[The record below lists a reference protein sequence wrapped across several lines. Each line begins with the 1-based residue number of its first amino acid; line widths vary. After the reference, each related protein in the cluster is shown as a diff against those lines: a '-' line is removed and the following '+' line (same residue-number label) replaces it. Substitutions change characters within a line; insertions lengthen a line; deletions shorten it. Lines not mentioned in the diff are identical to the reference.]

1 MSAASAEDRALFRDS
16 ARGFLADNAT
26 SADVRRWMA
35 TDLGY
40 DREIWQ
46 RVAGELG
53 WPAVPMDEDHGGLG
67 LGLRETA
74 LLMEEMGA
82 ALFCSPFFATVCLA
96 APAIRLGGS
105 DAQKGEYLPAI
116 AAGELTAALALTE
129 ETGRIDAAAIQA
141 EAKADGESYIL
152 NGAKRFVVDG
162 LSADL
167 LIVAARTPGS
177 SGEAGVSLFAV
188 PGDTDG
194 VARQSLPTLDQ
205 TRRQADIRLADVRV
219 SRDALIGEADN
230 GWPLIAQTLDLG
242 ITALAAE
249 QAGGA
254 RKVLA
259 LTVDY
264 IQERVQFGRQIGSFQ
279 AIKHRCADMMVKV
292 ESALAAANC
301 AAEAADTGDADFPM
315 LAAMAKAYCSDAYF
329 ACAGESIQL
338 HGGVGFT
345 WEYDPHLYFKRAR
358 ASAAMLG
365 SANYHRERIAVGL
378 GL

>member
-1 MSAASAEDRALFRDS
+1 MTSASAEDRAAFRDS
-16 ARGFLADNAT
+16 ARQFLADNAT
-26 SADVRRWMA
+26 GADVRRWMA

-40 DREIWQ
+40 DAEIWG

-53 WPAVPMDEDHGGLG
+53 WPAVPVPEDYGGLG

-82 ALFCSPFFATVCLA
+82 ACFCSPFFATVALGA
-96 APAIRLGGS
+96 SALVLGGS
-105 DAQKGEYLPAI
+105 HEQKEEYLPGI
-116 AAGELTAALALTE
+116 AGGELTVTLALTE
-129 ETGRIDAAAIQA
+129 KSGRIDAEGIAA
-141 EAKADGESYIL
+141 EYKTDGDFYVL

-162 LSADL
+162 ASAGLL
-167 LIVAARTPGS
+167 LIAARKPGS
-177 SGEAGVSLFAV
+177 VGEAGVSLFAV
-188 PGDTDG
+188 PGDAKG
-194 VARQSLPTLDQ
+194 VARIAAPTLDQ
-205 TRRQADIRLADVRV
+205 TRRQGDVTLADVRV
-219 SRDALIGEADN
+219 PKATLLGEEGNGWALIS
-230 GWPLIAQTLDLG
+230 QVLDRG

-254 RKVLA
+254 RRVLQ

-264 IQERVQFGRQIGSFQ
+264 IQERVQFGRAIGSFQ

-292 ESALAAANC
+292 ESALAAANN
-301 AAEAADTGDADFPM
+301 AADAADAGDPAFPM
-315 LAAMAKAYCSDAYF
+315 YAAMAKAYCSDAF
-329 ACAGESIQL
+329 FFCAGDSIQL

-345 WEYDPHLYFKRAR
+345 WEYDPHLFFKRAR

-365 SANYHRERIAVGL
+365 TADYHRERIALGL

>member
-26 SADVRRWMA
+26 TADVRRWMA

-40 DREIWQ
+40 DREVWSQ
-46 RVAGELG
+46 VAGELG

-67 LGLRETA
+67 LGLNETA

-96 APAIRLGGS
+96 GSAIRLGGS
-105 DAQKGEYLPAI
+105 EAQKSEYLPAI

-129 ETGRIDAAAIQA
+129 KTGRIDAAAIQA
-141 EAKADGESYIL
+141 EAKADGDYFLL

-162 LSADL
+162 HSADL
-167 LIVAARTPGS
+167 LIVAARTPDS
-177 SGEAGVSLFAV
+177 AGEAGVTLFAV
-188 PGDTDG
+188 PGDAEG
-194 VARQSLPTLDQ
+194 LARQALPTLDQ
-205 TRRQADIRLADVRV
+205 TRRQADVLLADVRV
-219 SRDALIGEADN
+219 PRSALLGELGH
-230 GWPLIAQTLDLG
+230 GWPVISQTLDLG

-254 RKVLA
+254 RRVLSM
-259 LTVDY
+259 TVDY
-264 IQERVQFGRQIGSFQ
+264 LQERVQFGRQIGSFQ

-301 AAEAADTGDADFPM
+301 AAQAADAGDADFPM

-345 WEYDPHLYFKRAR
+345 WEYDPHLFFKRAR

-365 SANYHRERIAVGL
+365 DAAYHRERIAVGL

>member
-1 MSAASAEDRALFRDS
+1 MSAASAEDRALFRES

-26 SADVRRWMA
+26 TADVRRWMA
-35 TDLGY
+35 TNLGY
-40 DREIWQ
+40 DREIWG

-53 WPAVPMDEDHGGLG
+53 WPAVPVDEDHGGLG
-67 LGLRETA
+67 LGLGETA

-96 APAIRLGGS
+96 VPAIKLAGS
-105 DAQKGEYLPAI
+105 DAQMKEYLPAI
-116 AAGELTAALALTE
+116 AAGELTATLALTE
-129 ETGRIDAAAIQA
+129 KSGRIDAALIQA
-141 EAKADGESYIL
+141 EAKRDGDSYII

-162 LSADL
+162 HSADL
-167 LIVAARTPGS
+167 LIVAARLSGS
-177 SGEAGVSLFAV
+177 TGEEGVGLFAV
-188 PGDTDG
+188 PGDADG
-194 VARQSLPTLDQ
+194 VSRQALPTLDQ
-205 TRRQADIRLADVRV
+205 TRRLADVTLSDVRGT
-219 SRDALIGEADN
+219 RIGEAGN
-230 GWPLIAQTLDLG
+230 CWPIIAQVIDLG

-254 RKVLA
+254 RRCLQ

-264 IQERVQFGRQIGSFQ
+264 IQERVQFDRKIGSFQ

-301 AAEAADTGDADFPM
+301 AAQAADAGDADFPM
-315 LAAMAKAYCSDAYF
+315 LAAMAKAYCSEAYF
-329 ACAGESIQL
+329 ACAGEAIQL

-345 WEYDPHLYFKRAR
+345 WEYDPHLFFKRAR
-358 ASAAMLG
+358 SSAAMLG
-365 SANYHRERIAVGL
+365 TADYHRERIAVGL

>member
-1 MSAASAEDRALFRDS
+1 MTSASSEDRALIRDS
-16 ARGFLADNAT
+16 ARGFLADTAT
-26 SADVRRWMA
+26 TADVRRWMA
-35 TDLGY
+35 SDLGY

-53 WPAVPMDEDHGGLG
+53 WPAVPVAEDQGGLG
-67 LGLRETA
+67 LGLGETA

-96 APAIRLGGS
+96 GTAITLGGS
-105 DAQKGEYLPAI
+105 EAQKGEFLPAI
-116 AAGELTAALALTE
+116 AGGELTATLALTE
-129 ETGRIDAAAIQA
+129 KTGRIDSDAILT
-141 EAKADGESYIL
+141 EVKADGDSYRL

-162 LSADL
+162 HSADL
-167 LIVAARTPGS
+167 LIVAARTPGTV
-177 SGEAGVSLFAV
+177 GAGGVSLFV
-188 PGDTDG
+188 VRGDAEG
-194 VARQSLPTLDQ
+194 VARQAVPTLDQ
-205 TRRQADIRLADVRV
+205 TRRQADIQLADVRV
-219 SRDALIGEADN
+219 PRDALLGEFGN
-230 GWPLIAQTLDLG
+230 GWSVLSRTLDVA

-249 QAGGA
+249 QAGGM
-254 RKVLA
+254 RRVLQ

-264 IQERVQFGRQIGSFQ
+264 LQERVQFGRQIGSFQ

-292 ESALAAANC
+292 ESALAAAIC
-301 AAEAADTGDADFPM
+301 AAEAADAGDADFPM

-345 WEYDPHLYFKRAR
+345 WEYDLHLFFKRAR

-365 SANYHRERIAVGL
+365 TADYHRERIAVGL

>member
-1 MSAASAEDRALFRDS
+1 MSSASAEDRALFRES

-26 SADVRRWMA
+26 GADVRRWMA

-40 DREIWQ
+40 DREIWG

-53 WPAVPMDEDHGGLG
+53 WPAVPVDEDHGGLG
-67 LGLRETA
+67 LGLSETA

-96 APAIRLGGS
+96 VPAIRLAGS
-105 DAQKGEYLPAI
+105 EAQKAEYLPAI
-116 AAGELTAALALTE
+116 AAGELTATLALSE
-129 ETGRIDAAAIQA
+129 ASGRIDAASIHA
-141 EAKADGESYIL
+141 EAKPDGDSYIL

-162 LSADL
+162 HSADL
-167 LIVAARTPGS
+167 LIVAARRPGS
-177 SGEAGVSLFAV
+177 TGEDGVGLFAV
-188 PGDTDG
+188 SGDAEG
-194 VARQSLPTLDQ
+194 LSRQALPTLDQ
-205 TRRQADIRLADVRV
+205 TRRLADVTLA
-219 SRDALIGEADN
+219 DARATLIGE
-230 GWPLIAQTLDLG
+230 GWPAIAQVIDHA

-254 RKVLA
+254 QRVLK

-264 IQERVQFGRQIGSFQ
+264 IQERVQFGRAIGSFQ
-279 AIKHRCADMMVKV
+279 AIKHRCADMMLKV

-301 AAEAADTGDADFPM
+301 AAQAADAGDADFPM

-329 ACAGESIQL
+329 ACASEAIQL

-365 SANYHRERIAVGL
+365 TADYHRERIAVGL

>member
-1 MSAASAEDRALFRDS
+1 MSVASAEDRALIRDS

-26 SADVRRWMA
+26 TADVRRWMA

-40 DREIWQ
+40 DREVWSQ
-46 RVAGELG
+46 VAGELG
-53 WPAVPMDEDHGGLG
+53 WPAVPVPEDHGGLG
-67 LGLRETA
+67 LGLGETA

-96 APAIRLGGS
+96 GSAIGLGGNE
-105 DAQKGEYLPAI
+105 AQKAEWLPFI
-116 AAGELTAALALTE
+116 AGGELTATLALTE
-129 ETGRIDAAAIQA
+129 KTGRIDSDAILT
-141 EAKADGESYIL
+141 EAKADGDSYIL
-152 NGAKRFVVDG
+152 NGAKRFVIDG
-162 LSADL
+162 HSADL
-167 LIVAARTPGS
+167 LIVAART
-177 SGEAGVSLFAV
+177 SGTVGANGVSLFAV
-188 PGDTDG
+188 QGDAYG
-194 VARQSLPTLDQ
+194 VARQALPTLDQ
-205 TRRQADIRLADVRV
+205 TRRQADIQLAGVRV
-219 SRDALIGEADN
+219 DRAALIGEFGN
-230 GWPLIAQTLDLG
+230 GWSVISKTLDTG

-249 QAGGA
+249 QAGGM
-254 RKVLA
+254 RRVLQ

-264 IQERVQFGRQIGSFQ
+264 LQERVQFGRQIGSFQ

-301 AAEAADTGDADFPM
+301 AAEAADAGDADFPM

-345 WEYDPHLYFKRAR
+345 WEYDPHLFFKRAR
-358 ASAAMLG
+358 ASASMLG
-365 SANYHRERIAVGL
+365 DANYHRERIAVGL

>member
-1 MSAASAEDRALFRDS
+1 MTSASPEDRTLIRDS

-26 SADVRRWMA
+26 TADVRRWMA

-40 DREIWQ
+40 DRDVWQ

-53 WPAVPMDEDHGGLG
+53 WPAVPVAEDHGGLG
-67 LGLRETA
+67 LGLGETA

-96 APAIRLGGS
+96 GTAIALGGS
-105 DAQKGEYLPAI
+105 ETQKGEWLPAI
-116 AAGELTAALALTE
+116 AGGELTATLALTE
-129 ETGRIDAAAIQA
+129 KTGGIDSDAILT
-141 EAKADGESYIL
+141 EAKADGDSYIL

-162 LSADL
+162 HSADL
-167 LIVAARTPGS
+167 LIVAARTPGTV
-177 SGEAGVSLFAV
+177 GANGVSLFAV
-188 PGDTDG
+188 DGDAEG
-194 VARQSLPTLDQ
+194 VARQAVPTLDQ
-205 TRRQADIRLADVRV
+205 TRRQADIQLADVRV
-219 SRDALIGEADN
+219 SRDALLDEFGN
-230 GWPLIAQTLDLG
+230 GWSVLSRTLDIG

-249 QAGGA
+249 QAGGM
-254 RKVLA
+254 RRVLQ

-264 IQERVQFGRQIGSFQ
+264 LQERVQFGRQIGSFQ

-292 ESALAAANC
+292 ESALAAANS
-301 AAEAADTGDADFPM
+301 AAQAADAGDADFPM

-345 WEYDPHLYFKRAR
+345 WEYDPHLFFKRAR

-365 SANYHRERIAVGL
+365 TADYHRERIAVGL

>member
-1 MSAASAEDRALFRDS
+1 MTSASAEDRSAFRDS
-16 ARGFLADNAT
+16 ARQFLADTAT
-26 SADVRRWMA
+26 GADVRRWMA

-40 DREIWQ
+40 DAEIWQ

-53 WPAVPMDEDHGGLG
+53 WPAVPVPEDYGGLG

-82 ALFCSPFFATVCLA
+82 ACFCSPFFATVALGA
-96 APAIRLGGS
+96 TALVLGGTHE
-105 DAQKGEYLPAI
+105 QKDEYLPLI
-116 AAGELTAALALTE
+116 AGGELTASLALTGKS
-129 ETGRIDAAAIQA
+129 GRIDADGIVA
-141 EAKADGESYIL
+141 EYKADGESYVL

-162 LSADL
+162 ASAGL
-167 LIVAARTPGS
+167 LLVAARKAGS
-177 SGEAGVSLFAV
+177 SGEAGISLFAV
-188 PGDTDG
+188 NGDAEG
-194 VARQSLPTLDQ
+194 VARSALPTLDQ
-205 TRRQADIRLADVRV
+205 TRRQGDVMLADVRV
-219 SRDALIGEADN
+219 PKAALLGEEGN
-230 GWPLIAQTLDLG
+230 GWLLISHVLDRG

-254 RKVLA
+254 RRVLQ

-264 IQERVQFGRQIGSFQ
+264 IQERVQFGRAIGSFQ

-292 ESALAAANC
+292 ESALAAANN
-301 AAEAADTGDADFPM
+301 AADAADAGDQQFPM
-315 LAAMAKAYCSDAYF
+315 YAAMAKVYCSDAFF
-329 ACAGESIQL
+329 ACAGEAIQL

-358 ASAAMLG
+358 ASAAMFG
-365 SANYHRERIAVGL
+365 TADYYRERIAVGL

>member
-1 MSAASAEDRALFRDS
+1 MSSASAEDRAAFRDS
-16 ARGFLADNAT
+16 ARQFLADTAT
-26 SADVRRWMA
+26 GADVRRWMA

-40 DREIWQ
+40 DAEVWQ

-53 WPAVPMDEDHGGLG
+53 WPAVPVPEAYGGLD

-82 ALFCSPFFATVCLA
+82 ACFCSPFLATVGLGVSA
-96 APAIRLGGS
+96 LVLGGTHE
-105 DAQKGEYLPAI
+105 QKDEYLPLI
-116 AAGELTAALALTE
+116 ASGELTATLALTE
-129 ETGRIDAAAIQA
+129 KSGRIDADGIAA
-141 EAKADGESYIL
+141 EYKADGDSYVL
-152 NGAKRFVVDG
+152 NGAKRFVIDG
-162 LSADL
+162 ASAVL
-167 LIVAARTPGS
+167 LLVAARKPGS

-188 PGDTDG
+188 AGDADG
-194 VARQSLPTLDQ
+194 VSRAALPTLDQ
-205 TRRQADIRLADVRV
+205 TRRQGDVILTDIRVPKA
-219 SRDALIGEADN
+219 ALLGEEGN
-230 GWPLIAQTLDLG
+230 GWPLISQVLDRG

-254 RKVLA
+254 RRVLQ

-264 IQERVQFGRQIGSFQ
+264 IQERVQFGRAIGSFQ

-292 ESALAAANC
+292 ESALAAANN
-301 AAEAADTGDADFPM
+301 AADAADAGDTAFP
-315 LAAMAKAYCSDAYF
+315 LYAAMAKAYCSDAF
-329 ACAGESIQL
+329 FFCAGESIQL

-345 WEYDPHLYFKRAR
+345 WEYDPHLFFKRAR

-365 SANYHRERIAVGL
+365 TADYHRERIAVGL

>member
-67 LGLRETA
+67 LGLGETA

-96 APAIRLGGS
+96 APAIRLGGG

-129 ETGRIDAAAIQA
+129 KTGRIDAAAIQA
-141 EAKADGESYIL
+141 EAKADGESYVL

-162 LSADL
+162 HSADL

-188 PGDTDG
+188 PGDADG
-194 VARQSLPTLDQ
+194 LARQSLPTLDQ
-205 TRRQADIRLADVRV
+205 TRRQADIQLADVRV
-219 SRDALIGEADN
+219 PRDALIGEAGN

-301 AAEAADTGDADFPM
+301 AAEAADAGDADFPM

-358 ASAAMLG
+358 ASGAMLG
-365 SANYHRERIAVGL
+365 SADYHRERIAIGL